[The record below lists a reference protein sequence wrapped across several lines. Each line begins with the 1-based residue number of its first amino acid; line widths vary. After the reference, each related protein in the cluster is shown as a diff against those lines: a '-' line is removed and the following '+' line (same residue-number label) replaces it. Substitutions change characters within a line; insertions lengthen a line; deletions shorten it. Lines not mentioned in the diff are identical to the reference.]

1 MTTLIDTNVAIHLRD
16 GDAAIKARI
25 GALVSPPALSVV
37 TWIELEGGINA
48 VPAFA
53 RKRRAAVDALL
64 DVLDIL
70 DFDSACAAAYGRIVA
85 AAGYSRPKVID
96 RMIAAT
102 ALVHGLTLITVNGRD
117 FRDVPGLELN
127 VWRVP

>member
-1 MTTLIDTNVAIHLRD
+1 LTALLDTDVAIHLRD

-25 GALVSPPALSVV
+25 GALASPPALSVV
-37 TWIELEGGINA
+37 TWVELEGGIHA

-64 DVLDIL
+64 ETLEIL

-85 AAGYSRPKVID
+85 AAGYSRPKVVD

-102 ALVHGLTLITVNGRD
+102 ALVHGLTLITANGKD
-117 FRDVPGLELN
+117 FADVPGLALE
-127 VWRVP
+127 VWRMP